1 MPRDIPGRR
10 WAVLAT
16 LTILLATSCGGPD
29 GRTSGAASPAPAS
42 AQSLP
47 APPTDD
53 DRPTA
58 TDERRSMDIRV
69 AIGGTSLRG
78 SLDDTAAGRDLASL
92 LPLTLTLTDFA
103 STEKISDLP
112 RKLSTSGAP
121 DGTAARAGDLAYYAP
136 WGNLAIF
143 YRDSPY
149 ATGLVRLGSLESGIE
164 ELIGRNGDFTVTI
177 QAIDGNN

>member
-1 MPRDIPGRR
+1 
-10 WAVLAT
+10 
-16 LTILLATSCGGPD
+16 
-29 GRTSGAASPAPAS
+29 
-42 AQSLP
+42 
-47 APPTDD
+47 
-53 DRPTA
+53 
-58 TDERRSMDIRV
+58 MDIRI
-69 AIGGTSLRG
+69 AIGDTSLRG
-78 SLDDTAAGRDLASL
+78 TLDDTAAGRDFASL

-112 RKLSTSGAP
+112 RELSTSGAP

-164 ELIGRNGDFTVTI
+164 ELAGRDGDFTATI